1 MNIGF
6 VSTRLSGTDG
16 VSLETDKWTQL
27 LHQMGHQVFHCAG
40 ELDDDSPGGSEM
52 VPEMHFRH
60 PDAVWVYEHSFD
72 VDEIHPLLHQRI
84 EEMARFLEEKIEEFV
99 RSREIDLLVAENILA
114 IPMHIPL
121 GVAMGR
127 YIQKSGLPTLGHH
140 HDFYWER
147 ARFEK
152 NVVQDLLDEYFPPVA
167 PNLFHVV
174 INTPAQKSLRKRRGV
189 DSEIVPNIF
198 DFSRAAPGLDAFNYD
213 LRENLG
219 LTEDHLIILQPTRVV
234 RRKGIE
240 LSVALVEELNKP
252 RYRDRLM
259 GKTPVL
265 LITHRAGDEGM
276 GYLEELGELARAKG
290 VDLRYAA
297 SRFDDTRHVQPPEES
312 VVPDQLAR
320 YDENVYA
327 MRLFHNGRMT
337 QIDEDKR
344 YSIWDA
350 YVHAD
355 FVSYPS
361 RYEGF
366 GNAFLESIYFR
377 LPLLVNRYPVYESD
391 IAPLGFDVV
400 EITGNVDEGTVD
412 MVVKAMMDPVRRRRM
427 VEWNYHL
434 ARYHF
439 SYEAVRP
446 KMDKFIRWAEKLIP
460 PMVE

>member
-6 VSTRLSGTDG
+6 VSTRLAGTDG

-40 ELDDDSPGGSEM
+40 ELDDDSPGGSEL

-60 PDAVWVYEHSFD
+60 PDAVWVYEHSFG
-72 VDEIHPLLHQRI
+72 VRKAHPQLRQKI
-84 EEMARFLEEKIEEFV
+84 EEMAQYLEAKIEEFV
-99 RSREIDLLVAENILA
+99 RSREIDLLVAENTLA
-114 IPMHIPL
+114 IPIHVPL

-127 YIQKSGLPTLGHH
+127 YVKRSGLPTLGHH

-147 ARFEK
+147 ERFLA
-152 NVVQDLLDEYFPPVA
+152 NSIPDILDAYFPVDA
-167 PNLFHVV
+167 PNLVHVV
-174 INTPAQKSLRKRRGV
+174 INTPAQHSLKKRKGI

-213 LRENLG
+213 LRESLG
-219 LTEDHLIILQPTRVV
+219 LTEDHLIILQPTRVI

-240 LSVALVEELNKP
+240 LSVALVEEMNRPK
-252 RYRDRLM
+252 YRDRLM
-259 GKTPVL
+259 GKKPVL
-265 LITHRAGDEGM
+265 LVTHRAGDEGVD
-276 GYLEELGELARAKG
+276 YLNELERLARSKG

-297 SRFDDTRHVQPPEES
+297 ARFNNTRHVYPPREDLDS
-312 VVPDQLAR
+312 LGQFAQ

-327 MRLFHNGRMT
+327 LHLPRNGRTVGIKGEKM
-337 QIDEDKR
+337 

-377 LPLLVNRYPVYESD
+377 LPILVNRYPVYETD
-391 IAPLGFDVV
+391 IAPLDFDVV
-400 EITGNVDEGTVD
+400 EISGEITKEVVDAAVR
-412 MVVKAMMDPVRRRRM
+412 AAMDPVRRRRM

-434 ARYHF
+434 AWFHF

-446 KMDKFIRWAEKLIP
+446 KIEKFVRWAEKWMP
-460 PMVE
+460 KV